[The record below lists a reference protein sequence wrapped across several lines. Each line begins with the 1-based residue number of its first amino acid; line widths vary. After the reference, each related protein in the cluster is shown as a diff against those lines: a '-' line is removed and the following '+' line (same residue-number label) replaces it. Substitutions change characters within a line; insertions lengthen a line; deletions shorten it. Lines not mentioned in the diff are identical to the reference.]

1 MSRCKACRTPFLTE
15 SCSRRRTFA
24 SPTRSSSGLTCAS
37 PSCCVTCHACVYIH
51 AHLPLYMHT
60 RLIRT
65 CDRTD
70 SFDLTCVLRSCFV
83 TWFICTCKWLMCMCA
98 MFSCTCDSFVW
109 CDFCVAKLL
118 HMCVTWTHVCACCGL
133 WPCNVWRDSR
143 YYSFLCVTRSC
154 LCSGLVFDRSIA
166 AMRVCTY
173 MHINHHICINTYT

>member
-83 TWFICTCKWLMCMCA
+83 TWFICTCEMTYVHVCHVQLHVWLIRLVWLLRCEVAAYVCDVNSCMCVLWPVTLQCLTWLTIL
-98 MFSCTCDSFVW
+98 FIFVCDSFMFVLGLSIW
-109 CDFCVAKLL
+109 SINCCDACVYIHA
-118 HMCVTWTHVCACCGL
+118 H
-133 WPCNVWRDSR
+133 
-143 YYSFLCVTRSC
+143 
-154 LCSGLVFDRSIA
+154 
-166 AMRVCTY
+166 
-173 MHINHHICINTYT
+173 